1 MIDKIFL
8 RTVVIST
15 FFGLVGAASMLTQTT
30 REACLLLNITAKS
43 DNVTTVS
50 WDALDNADTAFV
62 SIRAVGTHDWI
73 PYEAVHAK
81 PWTIDFT
88 DTSDFEVQVIQSQ
101 VSGSIQL
108 VNSGYAQIHRTKS
121 TAFLATKKVLLI
133 VDAETLL
140 ATTTQ
145 LQRFIHDLRCEGWV
159 VKMSTVAA
167 TSSVAL
173 VKGLIYDS
181 YADSANGRL
190 SHVILIGSIPY
201 ATSGGF
207 NVKAGIPNPDYHP
220 EHGGAWASDAYY
232 ADLYTSN
239 GIGAEYQWTDST
251 VNITDTAVAK
261 RNENQNV
268 PGDGKWDNSVI
279 PTNAD
284 VCVGRITMA
293 DLPDFGTSTTSRNGE
308 FELIK
313 RYLDKNHR
321 YRTHEIEPPR
331 RALIDDVFGVFSYV
345 EQGIRFTESFASS
358 GWRSF
363 APIVGAGNIVSG
375 DWIPDKQQRPSLDT
389 FGVLLSYG
397 CGPGGY
403 EHCDFVAN
411 SKELATHTNLSVFT
425 LLFGSYFGDVA
436 STNNMLRSVL
446 AQEGWTLTSGWSG
459 RPHWQ
464 LHKLAAGLTIG
475 ECAQASANNGSDYL
489 AAFAYDSIT
498 QAYAPYPLGN
508 RGIHIMLLGDPTL
521 RVQGPYLSNDI
532 SITELGNNAITLTWE
547 AALSSTND
555 IASIHY
561 VVEVAPSIEAPFTIA
576 TSTSLTTATIDIA
589 DNIRFIRVR
598 PYYTSA
604 NYPAPLP
611 GRGIIEARPVK
622 ISDVNEPSIIDN
634 DANNLLYYDL
644 TGSAFPTVHAARA
657 AGPLFAFPKNGKG
670 QMHVIWK

>member
-1 MIDKIFL
+1 MIDKIFK
-8 RTVVIST
+8 RTLVICA
-15 FFGLVGAASMLTQTT
+15 FNVLVGATSLLAQTT
-30 REACLLLNITAKS
+30 RDACLLLNITANA

-50 WDALDNADTAFV
+50 WDAPDNADTAFV
-62 SIRAVGTHDWI
+62 STRAVGTYDWI
-73 PYEAVHAK
+73 PYRAVAAK
-81 PWTIDFT
+81 PWTIDFA

-108 VNSGYAQIHRTKS
+108 INSGYAQLHRTKS
-121 TAFLATKKVLLI
+121 TGFLATKKVLLI
-133 VDAETLL
+133 VDAGTLL

-145 LQRFIHDLRCEGWV
+145 LQQFIHDLRCEGWV

-167 TSSVAL
+167 SSSVAL

-181 YADSANGRL
+181 YADSANGTL
-190 SHVILIGSIPY
+190 THVVLIGSIPY

-207 NVKAGIPNPDYHP
+207 NVKASIPNPDYHP

-261 RNENQNV
+261 RNENHNV

-279 PTNAD
+279 PTDAD

-293 DLPDFGTSTTSRNGE
+293 DLPDFGTTSSSRDGE
-308 FELIK
+308 YELVK
-313 RYLDKNHR
+313 RYFNKNHR
-321 YRTHEIEPPR
+321 YRTHEIEPPH
-331 RALIDDVFGVFSYV
+331 RALVDDVFGIFSYV

-363 APIVGAGNIVSG
+363 APIVGADNIVSG
-375 DWIPDKQQRPSLDT
+375 DWIPDNQQRPSLDT

-411 SKELATHTNLSVFT
+411 SKDLATHSNFSVFT

-436 STNNMLRSVL
+436 STNNMLRAVL

-521 RVQGPYLSNDI
+521 RIQGPYLTKDI
-532 SITELGNNAITLTWE
+532 SITELGNNSIIVSWE
-547 AALSSTND
+547 AALSPSND
-555 IASIHY
+555 VAAIHY
-561 VVEVAPSIEAPFTIA
+561 VVEVAPSIEAPFAIA
-576 TSTSLTTATIDIA
+576 TSTSLTTATISVA
-589 DNIRFIRVR
+589 DNIRFVRVR
-598 PYYTSA
+598 PYFTTS
-604 NYPAPLP
+604 NHPAPIP
-611 GRGIIEARPVK
+611 GRGIIEPRPLK
-622 ISDVNEPSIIDN
+622 ISDVNESNFIDN
-634 DANNLLYYDL
+634 GASDHLYYDL
-644 TGSAFPTVHAARA
+644 LGRAFSSVPATHA
-657 AGPLFAFPKNGKG
+657 AGPLLAIPKNGRG